1 MFSILRVEP
10 LPLVVDLGNSA
21 GSGLSK
27 LRNYCRDAVG
37 DGGYLVIFDG
47 TLSER
52 QISGTL

>member
-1 MFSILRVEP
+1 MEP